1 MTTKTHTLVT
11 SLHIA
16 PTEGEQPSGQPK
28 AEDGLRDKGHWQI
41 CPRGEEEQ
49 HLRMCQCDR
58 GWSEK
63 HWGRENGR

>member
-16 PTEGEQPSGQPK
+16 PTEGEQLSGQSK